1 MNTIKTTLI
10 TEALFSDDGTKRYL
24 LRKEWDRNKPQIAV
38 IMLAPSSSSGI
49 ELDTST
55 QLVINNVSRLGFGSV
70 DILNLSAT
78 LNDFSLK
85 QTEIEDTENTD
96 TILKSAKNADTI
108 VYAAGVGRA
117 KNKIFQQLQE
127 TILHKLTPYED
138 KLNCVSNADGSSK
151 FQHPLSP
158 SVRVWHLVPFKISDI
173 IKKIKIGET
182 PLKKDDKSK

>member
-85 QTEIEDTENTD
+85 QTKIEDTENTD

-108 VYAAGVGRA
+108 VYAAGVG
-117 KNKIFQQLQE
+117 KNKNKTFQQLQKN
-127 TILHKLTPYED
+127 ILNKLAKYEN
-138 KLNCVSNADGSSK
+138 KLNCLANSDGNSK

-158 SVRVWHLVPFKISDI
+158 SVRVWHLLPFKVNDLINDNNDEEI
-173 IKKIKIGET
+173 QQKKNSE
-182 PLKKDDKSK
+182 SK

>member
-1 MNTIKTTLI
+1 MNKIKTILT

-24 LRKEWDRNKPQIAV
+24 LRKEWDNKKPKIAV

-55 QLVINNVSRLGFGSV
+55 QLVINNVARLGFGSV
-70 DILNLSAT
+70 DVLNLSAT

-85 QTEIEDTENTD
+85 QADKKDKENIN
-96 TILKSAKNADTI
+96 TILNSAQNADVI
-108 VYAAGVGRA
+108 VYAAGIGKS

-127 TILHKLTPYED
+127 SILTKLIPYEN
-138 KLNCVSNADGSSK
+138 KLSCLTTKEGSSK

-158 SVRVWHLVPFKISDI
+158 SVRIWNLSPFKISDLLY
-173 IKKIKIGET
+173 KEKDEET
-182 PLKKDDKSK
+182 QEKNKNE

>member
-1 MNTIKTTLI
+1 MNTIKTTL
-10 TEALFSDDGTKRYL
+10 TTQAVFSDDGTKRYL
-24 LRKEWDRNKPQIAV
+24 LRKEWDAKKPKLAI

-55 QLVINNVSRLGFGSV
+55 QLVINNVARLGFGAV
-70 DILNLSAT
+70 DVLNLSAV

-85 QTEIEDTENTD
+85 QTKIEDKDNIE
-96 TILKSAKNADTI
+96 TILQSAKNADII

-117 KNKIFQQLQE
+117 KNKTFQQLQE

-138 KLNCVSNADGSSK
+138 KINCLSKEDGSSK

-158 SVRVWHLVPFKISDI
+158 SVRVWHLSPFKIKDI
-173 IKKIKIGET
+173 ISNTKVEETPQNNNNKIK
-182 PLKKDDKSK
+182 

>member
-24 LRKEWDRNKPQIAV
+24 LRKEWDKNKPHIAV

-85 QTEIEDTENTD
+85 QSELEDTENTD
-96 TILKSAKNADTI
+96 TILKSAKKADTI
-108 VYAAGVGRA
+108 VYAAGVGKS
-117 KNKIFQQLQE
+117 KNKTFQQLQKN
-127 TILHKLTPYED
+127 ILDKLAKYEN
-138 KLNCVSNADGSSK
+138 KLNCLTNSDGNSK

-158 SVRVWHLVPFKISDI
+158 SVRVWHLLPFKVNDLINDNNDEEI
-173 IKKIKIGET
+173 QQKKNSE
-182 PLKKDDKSK
+182 SK